1 MFRYFLMAIIFLI
14 EIVALVEYGYW
25 GFHIG
30 KGIAMKLMLGI
41 GTPLLVA
48 FFWGLF
54 LAPKATIPVNIPL
67 RILLKL
73 IVFGLASAAVYATGK
88 HVLAGVFLVVAI
100 IVLILD
106 NVMKI

>member
-1 MFRYFLMAIIFLI
+1 LDQRLI
-14 EIVALVEYGYW
+14 PG
-25 GFHIG
+25 
-30 KGIAMKLMLGI
+30 
-41 GTPLLVA
+41 
-48 FFWGLF
+48 
-54 LAPKATIPVNIPL
+54 NIPL